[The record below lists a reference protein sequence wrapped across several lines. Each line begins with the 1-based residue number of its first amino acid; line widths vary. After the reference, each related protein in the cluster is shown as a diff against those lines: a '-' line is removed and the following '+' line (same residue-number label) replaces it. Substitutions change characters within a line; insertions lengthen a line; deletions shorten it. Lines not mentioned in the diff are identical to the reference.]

1 MPTFNSF
8 LSAYD
13 AALPPYQAGL
23 SLSVPRLIPLIV
35 GSLQLRAYDVMY
47 TPDSAYGAIQALREI
62 QVSVITGITTLD
74 ATYRLLNTVY
84 RGIEYEEVSPG
95 VIEPVIEPFVPVDWN
110 ANSVLSM
117 LQNMP
122 RVYWL
127 LDNLVNG
134 TVISGIAEDDRN
146 FRQQL
151 EDIIAALTAGD
162 PLSDDMLAVL
172 VQIRD
177 NIGAP

>member
-47 TPDSAYGAIQALREI
+47 TEDSAYGAIQALREI
-62 QVSVITGITTLD
+62 QVSVITGITILD
-74 ATYRLLNTVY
+74 ATYRLLNTTL
-84 RGIEYEEVSPG
+84 RGIGYTDIGGG
-95 VIEPVIEPFVPVDWN
+95 VISPAIEPFVTDEYE
-110 ANSVLSM
+110 ANSILGKLDH
-117 LQNMP
+117 LQ
-122 RVYWL
+122 YASAL

-134 TVISGIAEDDRN
+134 TVIEGIAEDPRN

-151 EDIIAALTAGD
+151 EDIITALTAGD

-172 VQIRD
+172 EEIRD

>member
-47 TPDSAYGAIQALREI
+47 TPDSAYGAIQGLREV
-62 QVSVITGITTLD
+62 QVSVITGITILD
-74 ATYRLLNTVY
+74 ATYRLLDNALNGTMY
-84 RGIEYEEVSPG
+84 TEVVPG
-95 VIEPVIEPFVPVDWN
+95 TIEPEIPAFPPGN
-110 ANSVLSM
+110 VLEYSILGM
-117 LQNMP
+117 LEKLPELYKLSDNFMRGQ
-122 RVYWL
+122 VYP
-127 LDNLVNG
+127 G
-134 TVISGIAEDDRN
+134 EFEDDRN
-146 FRQQL
+146 IRQQL
-151 EDIIAALTAGD
+151 DDILAALAAGD
-162 PLSDDMLAVL
+162 PLSDDQLAVL
-172 VQIRD
+172 EEIRD